1 MKLMPNNLQ
10 TIGIIEL
17 EHIIY
22 QWNDD
27 VNAKYALRINDDLY
41 FTEELLS
48 DFCLSKAF
56 IKKTLIEN
64 KVHFHLH
71 KSSRSFIITFENKN
85 YALAAVELFKPY
97 ILLAILKDDFKE
109 NYY

>member
-1 MKLMPNNLQ
+1 MKLMLNDLQ
-10 TIGIIEL
+10 IIGIIEL

-22 QWNDD
+22 RWNND

-41 FTEELLS
+41 FTEEFLS

-56 IKKTLIEN
+56 IRKTLIEN
-64 KVHFHLH
+64 EVQFHLH
-71 KSSRSFIITFENKN
+71 KSDRSFIITFENKK